1 MNIFRCE
8 CVLWFQVVQNQ
19 NTLVKIQPSMKTD
32 LLSAVRSFQ
41 SEAQS
46 FYVDYDHRCSSVRA
60 RQV

>member
-1 MNIFRCE
+1 M
-8 CVLWFQVVQNQ
+8 VQNQ